1 MLAVHISDGVL
12 TPAWLAAG
20 FAVMGVL
27 VALGAWRIREDEVP
41 QVALLTAAF
50 FVASLIHVRVGS
62 TSVHLLLNGLVG
74 VVLGRRAGLAIPMGL
89 LLQAILMQ
97 HGGLTALGVNSCVM
111 ALPALLA
118 WQLFRLLQR
127 VPWVR
132 RPWFRGSLV
141 ALSALVWVLSL
152 VYAVVLLST
161 NRLSQLSHVD
171 AAWANRV
178 TFQPATLAAA
188 GVIAVLAAWA
198 EGRLEN
204 APEFPVGLLIGE
216 LSVLAT
222 TLLNSL
228 VLMLGGQEDWPS
240 LVLLVMV
247 PHLVIAVVEGIIL
260 GFTLGFL
267 VKVKPEMVGWTAS
280 EEHS

>member
-1 MLAVHISDGVL
+1 MLPSSLFAVHISDGIL
-12 TPAWLAAG
+12 APSWWLAG
-20 FAVMGVL
+20 FGL
-27 VALGAWRIREDEVP
+27 TILLALIGTWQIRDEEIPRI
-41 QVALLTAAF
+41 ALLTAAF

-171 AAWANRV
+171 
-178 TFQPATLAAA
+178 
-188 GVIAVLAAWA
+188 
-198 EGRLEN
+198 
-204 APEFPVGLLIGE
+204 
-216 LSVLAT
+216 
-222 TLLNSL
+222 
-228 VLMLGGQEDWPS
+228 
-240 LVLLVMV
+240 
-247 PHLVIAVVEGIIL
+247 
-260 GFTLGFL
+260 
-267 VKVKPEMVGWTAS
+267 
-280 EEHS
+280 